1 MGQGVLVFDG
11 FRMETFQMRETAPI
25 LLTGKKVALSVIHRR
40 DSQNYGIK
48 IVMSMKFV
56 APNRMVWEDEST
68 PSDILGANT
77 QFQGDQILAS
87 SSQKVEEMEGIVS
100 MVVEMSPG

>member
-1 MGQGVLVFDG
+1 MSPYEIVNVNIKSEVQGDKSN
-11 FRMETFQMRETAPI
+11 
-25 LLTGKKVALSVIHRR
+25 GKKVALSVIHRR

>member
-1 MGQGVLVFDG
+1 MFPERLVKIVNVNIKSEVQGDKSN
-11 FRMETFQMRETAPI
+11 
-25 LLTGKKVALSVIHRR
+25 GKKVALSVINRR